1 MWTYRN
7 PGPLTSA
14 ATGAPATH
22 RISWEDS
29 WLAIR
34 EAIRPFPEAAK
45 AVGVIVDRL
54 IAEIR
59 THGDPGRPAKDQNA

>member
-14 ATGAPATH
+14 PTAASATH
-22 RISWEDS
+22 RISWEDA
-29 WLAIR
+29 WLAVR

-54 IAEIR
+54 IAEIK
-59 THGDPGRPAKDQNA
+59 THGDPGRPAKVPHA

>member
-1 MWTYRN
+1 MWIYRN
-7 PGPLTSA
+7 QPVTV
-14 ATGAPATH
+14 TAPATH
-22 RISWEDS
+22 RISWEES

-54 IAEIR
+54 IAEIK
-59 THGDPGRPAKDQNA
+59 THGDPGRPERAPHA